1 MTLLEV
7 VSPCVTEETSS
18 QKGCS
23 SGWGGSQHRCGFGR
37 PPVTLSLIDGS
48 KSWKILV
55 LEKHICTYPQ
65 NLQRPS
71 YLSQDLWHLTHPVY
85 NLYIYCCGHT
95 FSIIQFQT
103 GLHMKPYAYPRII
116 FGSRKTDIRFFLVKR
131 KTLCLCCFSSLCP
144 LSINIYLV
152 ILLLCLGTS
161 V

>member
-1 MTLLEV
+1 MLYRVQQVSFCQNVCFKPWFSWCVSWPERNHAKQSLFSHTKHRGEDSCGESLL
-7 VSPCVTEETSS
+7 
-18 QKGCS
+18 Q
-23 SGWGGSQHRCGFGR
+23 
-37 PPVTLSLIDGS
+37 
-48 KSWKILV
+48 
-55 LEKHICTYPQ
+55 
-65 NLQRPS
+65 
-71 YLSQDLWHLTHPVY
+71 SQDLWHLTHPVY

-95 FSIIQFQT
+95 FSIIHFQT
-103 GLHMKPYAYPRII
+103 GLHMKSYAYPRIT